1 VKRQNTQDEI
11 LEHVEYEQ
19 SLNDVRDQQRL
30 RLYSSGKKLPS
41 ARKNISTDNRRKNSI
56 HVQHLPRQGGSSRKE
71 LQDQS
76 NNQTPI
82 KSQEPAS
89 FYLAPKSLRIS
100 YEEGGHLSHGQK
112 FQGQAFNKENLFRE
126 DPRMVAAGNVRS
138 LSDLK
143 KLKKEDLKVA
153 LNDEID
159 RRMQLEK
166 QMEVLQAQFLSF
178 KKDVGVDQMKQ
189 VLADS
194 QQEYQKLY
202 DICVMECEKGA
213 KMGEQCKKEKRLRE
227 EREN

>member
-1 VKRQNTQDEI
+1 
-11 LEHVEYEQ
+11 
-19 SLNDVRDQQRL
+19 
-30 RLYSSGKKLPS
+30 
-41 ARKNISTDNRRKNSI
+41 
-56 HVQHLPRQGGSSRKE
+56 
-71 LQDQS
+71 
-76 NNQTPI
+76 
-82 KSQEPAS
+82 
-89 FYLAPKSLRIS
+89 
-100 YEEGGHLSHGQK
+100 
-112 FQGQAFNKENLFRE
+112 
-126 DPRMVAAGNVRS
+126 MVAAGNVRS